1 MRKEKHRVMR
11 EGKSPYA
18 LHSHCIPD
26 HLVKNPRILS
36 PILPKGKDTFCIIPR
51 DYNALAPDVL

>member
-11 EGKSPYA
+11 EGNPPYA
-18 LHSHCIPD
+18 LHPLCIPD

-36 PILPKGKDTFCIIPR
+36 SILPKGKDTFCKIPR
-51 DYNALAPDVL
+51 DFNAIACDVT